1 VKILWSFSKDQISLA
16 ITNKTEHSININWD
30 EAAYVDLLSLSHRV
44 IHSGVNYLNRNS
56 PQTKSV
62 IVKQEILIDF
72 ITPSDYIYFL
82 MGKWRKLPILP
93 NYYQDM
99 QLDEFLLENV
109 GKKISVLLPIEI
121 EGVVNEYIFKFNID
135 SVSVKELLKQ

>member
-1 VKILWSFSKDQISLA
+1 
-16 ITNKTEHSININWD
+16 
-30 EAAYVDLLSLSHRV
+30 
-44 IHSGVNYLNRNS
+44 
-56 PQTKSV
+56 
-62 IVKQEILIDF
+62 
-72 ITPSDYIYFL
+72 